1 MKNGQEV
8 PKSSETPM
16 CKGFQE
22 GTCCLNRSLK
32 GPYEVPQH
40 LPYHFCCLPRK
51 NLFPAQGKSF

>member
-22 GTCCLNRSLK
+22 GT
-32 GPYEVPQH
+32 YEVPQH

-51 NLFPAQGKSF
+51 KLFPAQGKSF